1 MSIFN
6 SIGNFVVD
14 NLGKVVNLPLDII
27 GRFVD
32 LPFGLSNG
40 LVLDLVKVSG
50 TLLNYID
57 LETLLDIAE
66 GSVNGNLNLIDLFGD
81 QVSQIGFNELM
92 NLVEDAPSALRT
104 ISSLNFDQV
113 VTLPT
118 LLEGKEGNDYLAGAD
133 SGDIING
140 KAGNDELQ
148 GKRGSDVL
156 YGDAGNDTILGQK
169 GYDILNGEDGDD
181 LLDGAKGN
189 DILTGGAGND
199 TLLGGLTGNDILNGG
214 AGKDILTGG
223 NSRDYFVFGSS
234 TGFGVD
240 LADEITDFA
249 SLEQDKIILDPEIFT
264 NLVSVQGN
272 GFSVISE
279 FAVVNS
285 EDLAANSIAKIVYNS
300 STGGLYYNVNGN
312 EAGFGTGGQFAN
324 LTNKAALTAT
334 DFIIGN
340 DSITT
345 MQAMV

>member
-1 MSIFN
+1 MSIFS

-118 LLEGKEGNDYLAGAD
+118 LLEGKDGNDYLSGGD
-133 SGDIING
+133 SGDIMNG

-181 LLDGAKGN
+181 LLDGAKGY
-189 DILTGGAGND
+189 DILTGGNGND

-223 NSRDYFVFGSS
+223 NSQDYFVFGTG

-264 NLVSVQGN
+264 NLVSLEGN

-279 FAVVNS
+279 FAVVDS

-312 EAGFGTGGQFAN
+312 EAGFGTGGQFAT
-324 LTNKAALTAT
+324 LTNKATLTAT